1 MPLPSPSSVLLRT
14 QSDERLVV
22 LARAGHERA
31 FEAIVER
38 YRGGLLRVARRYLP
52 DARAED
58 ALQQAFLAA
67 WSALQ
72 RGDDV
77 RDLRAWMHRIARNS
91 ALNQLRAT
99 GYDYAELEES
109 LRAADAPADA
119 VERRNA
125 MRQTL
130 TGLAALPERQ
140 REALLRIA
148 VEGRSQDEVAREL
161 GVSSGAVRQLVHRA
175 RHTLRAAATAV
186 VPMPV
191 ATWLASGGGAAAEAV
206 GGAGAAAVFVKGAAV
221 LLATGVAATP
231 IIVAAEP
238 DRSGHPPARHAAAS
252 GGRDPISPSPASAL
266 PTASPRGSG
275 EHEASGSSERAPSGR
290 SRSGRSGSGSSGKS
304 RHGGSSGRGG
314 GSSGGSDS
322 SGPGPSGSGG
332 SPDGSGDSSGPGGG
346 DDSSGSGSGGS
357 SGSGSSGSSSGG
369 GDSSGS
375 GSSGS
380 GSSGTSGSGSS
391 GSGSSGSGSSG
402 SGSSSG
408 PGPGPTPTPTAA
420 PTITVQPDNS
430 GPGSLDSGSSSS
442 GPGGGDDSSGHGS
455 SGGPGHG

>member
-1 MPLPSPSSVLLRT
+1 MPLPSPSTVLLRT

-38 YRGGLLRVARRYLP
+38 YRGQLLRVARRFLP

-77 RDLRAWMHRIARNS
+77 RDLRAWLLRIARNS
-91 ALNQLRAT
+91 ALNQLRAG

-119 VERRNA
+119 LERRTA

-186 VPMPV
+186 LPMPL
-191 ATWLASGGGAAAEAV
+191 ATWLASEGGAAADAV
-206 GGAGAAAVFVKGAAV
+206 GGAGAAALLAKGAAV
-221 LLATGVAATP
+221 VLATGVAATP
-231 IIVAAEP
+231 MIVAAEP
-238 DRSGHPPARHAAAS
+238 DRPGHPPVRHAAPPS
-252 GGRDPISPSPASAL
+252 DPSPSPAPAL
-266 PTASPRGSG
+266 AAASPRAGG
-275 EHEASGSSERAPSGR
+275 GDGAATGSSERRRSGR
-290 SRSGRSGSGSSGKS
+290 SRSGRSGSG
-304 RHGGSSGRGG
+304 R
-314 GSSGGSDS
+314 SDKPKAPRRERREA
-322 SGPGPSGSGG
+322 SGPGPSPRGESSGPGSGSSHDDDDHGDDG
-332 SPDGSGDSSGPGGG
+332 SGTSGSGDSG
-346 DDSSGSGSGGS
+346 SSGS
-357 SGSGSSGSSSGG
+357 SGSGSSGSSGHG
-369 GDSSGS
+369 GS
-375 GSSGS
+375 G
-380 GSSGTSGSGSS
+380 
-391 GSGSSGSGSSG
+391 
-402 SGSSSG
+402 
-408 PGPGPTPTPTAA
+408 
-420 PTITVQPDNS
+420 
-430 GPGSLDSGSSSS
+430 
-442 GPGGGDDSSGHGS
+442 DDDASRD
-455 SGGPGHG
+455 

>member
-77 RDLRAWMHRIARNS
+77 RDLGAWLHRIARNS
-91 ALNQLRAT
+91 ALNQLRST

-109 LRAADAPADA
+109 LRAADAPADEL
-119 VERRNA
+119 ERRAA

-191 ATWLASGGGAAAEAV
+191 ATWLASGAGAAAEAV
-206 GGAGAAAVFVKGAAV
+206 GGAGATALLAKGAAV
-221 LLATGVAATP
+221 VLATGVAAAP
-231 IIVAAEP
+231 VIVAAEP
-238 DRSGHPPARHAAAS
+238 DRSGHPPARHAARAGWAGPYLPEPSLGDPHRVPKCRRWRTRGVRQLRARAFRPVALRPVGLGEVGPVDVAAQAGGAGAPPRRRGATRPAPARRAS
-252 GGRDPISPSPASAL
+252 RAKTIRPARARRAATTRRATGAAAPPAMAL
-266 PTASPRGSG
+266 PAPVPQGPVPPGPAR
-275 EHEASGSSERAPSGR
+275 ARRAPARRARVPGR
-290 SRSGRSGSGSSGKS
+290 RRP
-304 RHGGSSGRGG
+304 RPRPPRRRPTT
-314 GSSGGSDS
+314 
-322 SGPGPSGSGG
+322 PGQARRARAQARRARARPA
-332 SPDGSGDSSGPGGG
+332 PTTPAH
-346 DDSSGSGSGGS
+346 GS
-357 SGSGSSGSSSGG
+357 SGSGSSGSE
-369 GDSSGS
+369 
-375 GSSGS
+375 
-380 GSSGTSGSGSS
+380 TSN
-391 GSGSSGSGSSG
+391 SG

-408 PGPGPTPTPTAA
+408 PG
-420 PTITVQPDNS
+420 
-430 GPGSLDSGSSSS
+430 
-442 GPGGGDDSSGHGS
+442 HG
-455 SGGPGHG
+455 

>member
-1 MPLPSPSSVLLRT
+1 MPLPSPSSVVLRT

-38 YRGGLLRVARRYLP
+38 YRWQLLRTARRHLP

-67 WSALQ
+67 WSALR

-77 RDLRAWMHRIARNS
+77 RDLRAWLHRIARNS
-91 ALNQLRAT
+91 ALSQLRVT

-119 VERRNA
+119 LERRTT

-191 ATWLASGGGAAAEAV
+191 AMWLASGGGTAAEAV
-206 GGAGAAAVFVKGAAV
+206 GGAGAAALLAKGAAV
-221 LLATGVAATP
+221 VLATGVAATP
-231 IIVAAEP
+231 VIVAAEP
-238 DRSGHPPARHAAAS
+238 DRPGHPPARHAAVPKS
-252 GGRDPISPSPASAL
+252 DPSPSQVLAL
-266 PTASPRGSG
+266 PTASPSAGSG
-275 EHEASGSSERAPSGR
+275 EGEASGSSERGRSGR
-290 SRSGRSGSGSSGKS
+290 SHSGRSGSGRPGKS
-304 RHGGSSGRGG
+304 KARRR
-314 GSSGGSDS
+314 DS
-322 SGPGPSGSGG
+322 SGPGPSS
-332 SPDGSGDSSGPGGG
+332 
-346 DDSSGSGSGGS
+346 
-357 SGSGSSGSSSGG
+357 
-369 GDSSGS
+369 
-375 GSSGS
+375 
-380 GSSGTSGSGSS
+380 
-391 GSGSSGSGSSG
+391 
-402 SGSSSG
+402 
-408 PGPGPTPTPTAA
+408 
-420 PTITVQPDNS
+420 
-430 GPGSLDSGSSSS
+430 
-442 GPGGGDDSSGHGS
+442 GDDSSGHGS
-455 SGGPGHG
+455 SRTSGSGSSGSETAGSGSGSSGSGHG

>member
-38 YRGGLLRVARRYLP
+38 YRGGMLRVARRYLP

-58 ALQQAFLAA
+58 STQQAFLAA

-77 RDLRAWMHRIARNS
+77 RDLGAWLHRISRNS

-109 LRAADAPADA
+109 LRAGDAPADA
-119 VERRNA
+119 LERRTA

-206 GGAGAAAVFVKGAAV
+206 GGAGAAALLAKGAAV
-221 LLATGVAATP
+221 IFATGVAATP

-238 DRSGHPPARHAAAS
+238 DRPGHPPARHAA
-252 GGRDPISPSPASAL
+252 RPPDPSPSPAPAAA
-266 PTASPRGSG
+266 TASPRAARGG
-275 EHEASGSSERAPSGR
+275 EGEASGSSGRDRSGR
-290 SRSGRSGSGSSGKS
+290 SRSRRSGSGRSGTSHETERHESSD
-304 RHGGSSGRGG
+304 R
-314 GSSGGSDS
+314 DS
-322 SGPGPSGSGG
+322 SGPGPSSAPAATPTATAT
-332 SPDGSGDSSGPGGG
+332 PDNSGPGSSDSGSSNSGSGSSGHGG
-346 DDSSGSGSGGS
+346 DDSSGSSS
-357 SGSGSSGSSSGG
+357 SGSGS
-369 GDSSGS
+369 
-375 GSSGS
+375 
-380 GSSGTSGSGSS
+380 
-391 GSGSSGSGSSG
+391 SGSSG

-408 PGPGPTPTPTAA
+408 PGPGPTPTPAPTAA
-420 PTITVQPDNS
+420 ATITPTATPDNS
-430 GPGSLDSGSSSS
+430 GPGSLSS
-442 GPGGGDDSSGHGS
+442 GHGGGGDDSSGHG
-455 SGGPGHG
+455 PGHG

>member
-1 MPLPSPSSVLLRT
+1 MPLRSPSSVLLRT
-14 QSDERLVV
+14 QSDERLVA

-58 ALQQAFLAA
+58 AIQQAFLAA

-77 RDLRAWMHRIARNS
+77 RDLRAWLHRIARNS

-109 LRAADAPADA
+109 LRATDAPADA
-119 VERRNA
+119 LERRAA

-186 VPMPV
+186 LPMPV
-191 ATWLASGGGAAAEAV
+191 ATWLASGGGAAADAV
-206 GGAGAAAVFVKGAAV
+206 GGAGAAALLAKGAAV
-221 LLATGVAATP
+221 LFATGVAATP
-231 IIVAAEP
+231 VIVAAEP
-238 DRSGHPPARHAAAS
+238 DRPGHPPVSHGERP
-252 GGRDPISPSPASAL
+252 GGRAPISPSPAFA
-266 PTASPRGSG
+266 
-275 EHEASGSSERAPSGR
+275 
-290 SRSGRSGSGSSGKS
+290 
-304 RHGGSSGRGG
+304 
-314 GSSGGSDS
+314 
-322 SGPGPSGSGG
+322 
-332 SPDGSGDSSGPGGG
+332 
-346 DDSSGSGSGGS
+346 
-357 SGSGSSGSSSGG
+357 
-369 GDSSGS
+369 
-375 GSSGS
+375 
-380 GSSGTSGSGSS
+380 
-391 GSGSSGSGSSG
+391 
-402 SGSSSG
+402 
-408 PGPGPTPTPTAA
+408 
-420 PTITVQPDNS
+420 
-430 GPGSLDSGSSSS
+430 
-442 GPGGGDDSSGHGS
+442 
-455 SGGPGHG
+455 

>member
-38 YRGGLLRVARRYLP
+38 YRGGMLRVARRYLP

-58 ALQQAFLAA
+58 SSQQAFLAA

-77 RDLRAWMHRIARNS
+77 RDLRAWLHRIARNS

-99 GYDYAELEES
+99 GYDHAELEES
-109 LRAADAPADA
+109 LRAGDAPADA
-119 VERRNA
+119 LERRTA

-206 GGAGAAAVFVKGAAV
+206 GGAGAAALLAKGAAV
-221 LLATGVAATP
+221 IFATGVAATP
-231 IIVAAEP
+231 MIVAAEP
-238 DRSGHPPARHAAAS
+238 DRPGHPPARHTARPS
-252 GGRDPISPSPASAL
+252 DPSPSPAPPA
-266 PTASPRGSG
+266 PTASPRAAGG
-275 EHEASGSSERAPSGR
+275 GGGQASGSSGHDRSGR
-290 SRSGRSGSGSSGKS
+290 SRSRRSGSGRSGSSHESE
-304 RHGGSSGRGG
+304 RHGSPGG
-314 GSSGGSDS
+314 DS
-322 SGPGPSGSGG
+322 SGPGPSGAPAATPAPTAT
-332 SPDGSGDSSGPGGG
+332 PDNSGSGSSGRDG
-346 DDSSGSGSGGS
+346 DDSSGS
-357 SGSGSSGSSSGG
+357 SGSG
-369 GDSSGS
+369 
-375 GSSGS
+375 
-380 GSSGTSGSGSS
+380 T
-391 GSGSSGSGSSG
+391 SGSSG

-408 PGPGPTPTPTAA
+408 PGPGPTPTPTATATIA
-420 PTITVQPDNS
+420 PTATPDNS
-430 GPGSLDSGSSSS
+430 GPGSLSSGSGSS
-442 GPGGGDDSSGHGS
+442 GHGGDDSSGHGS
-455 SGGPGHG
+455 SGSGHG

>member
-14 QSDERLVV
+14 QSDERLVA

-38 YRGGLLRVARRYLP
+38 YRAQLLRVAKRFLP

-77 RDLRAWMHRIARNS
+77 RDLRAWLHRIARNS
-91 ALNQLRAT
+91 ALNQLRES

-109 LRAADAPADA
+109 LRAADAPADTL
-119 VERRNA
+119 ERRIA
-125 MRQTL
+125 MRQAL

-186 VPMPV
+186 LPMPV
-191 ATWLASGGGAAAEAV
+191 ATWLASGGGGAAEAV
-206 GGAGAAAVFVKGAAV
+206 GGAGAAALLAKGAAV
-221 LLATGVAATP
+221 VLATGVAAAP
-231 IIVAAEP
+231 VIVAAKP
-238 DRSGHPPARHAAAS
+238 DRPGHPPARHAAPSSDPSPSPTPALAGAS
-252 GGRDPISPSPASAL
+252 APAGGRDA
-266 PTASPRGSG
+266 
-275 EHEASGSSERAPSGR
+275 EATGSSERKRSGR
-290 SRSGRSGSGSSGKS
+290 SRSRRSGSGRTGTPRERHRGGDSSGPGPAQ
-304 RHGGSSGRGG
+304 HT
-314 GSSGGSDS
+314 DS
-322 SGPGPSGSGG
+322 SGPGPSTALR
-332 SPDGSGDSSGPGGG
+332 DDDDDDSSGRGSGSSDGGG
-346 DDSSGSGSGGS
+346 DSSGSGSS
-357 SGSGSSGSSSGG
+357 DSGSSG
-369 GDSSGS
+369 SGS

-380 GSSGTSGSGSS
+380 GSSGPAPGPTPAPTATATPAATPDNSGPGSFDSDSS
-391 GSGSSGSGSSG
+391 GSGSSGS
-402 SGSSSG
+402 
-408 PGPGPTPTPTAA
+408 
-420 PTITVQPDNS
+420 
-430 GPGSLDSGSSSS
+430 
-442 GPGGGDDSSGHGS
+442 DSSGS
-455 SGGPGHG
+455 SGGPGHD

>member
-38 YRGGLLRVARRYLP
+38 HRGGMLRVARRYLP

-58 ALQQAFLAA
+58 SIQHAFLAA

-77 RDLRAWMHRIARNS
+77 RDLRAWLHRIARNS

-109 LRAADAPADA
+109 VRAGDAPADA
-119 VERRNA
+119 LERRTA

-186 VPMPV
+186 VPMPG
-191 ATWLASGGGAAAEAV
+191 ATWLASGAGAETV
-206 GGAGAAAVFVKGAAV
+206 GGAGAAALLAKGAAV
-221 LLATGVAATP
+221 IFATGVAAAP
-231 IIVAAEP
+231 MIVAAEP
-238 DRSGHPPARHAAAS
+238 DRSGHPPVRHAARPS
-252 GGRDPISPSPASAL
+252 DPSPSPAPPA
-266 PTASPRGSG
+266 PTASPRAAGGG
-275 EHEASGSSERAPSGR
+275 EGQASGSSGHDRSGR
-290 SRSGRSGSGSSGKS
+290 SRSRRSGSGRSGSSHESE
-304 RHGGSSGRGG
+304 RHESP
-314 GSSGGSDS
+314 GSDS
-322 SGPGPSGSGG
+322 SGPSSAPAVTPSPTATPGDSGS
-332 SPDGSGDSSGPGGG
+332 SGRGG
-346 DDSSGSGSGGS
+346 DDSSGSS
-357 SGSGSSGSSSGG
+357 S
-369 GDSSGS
+369 
-375 GSSGS
+375 
-380 GSSGTSGSGSS
+380 SGSGSS

-402 SGSSSG
+402 SSGSGSSSG
-408 PGPGPTPTPTAA
+408 PGPGPAPTPAATATIA
-420 PTITVQPDNS
+420 PTATPDNS
-430 GPGSLDSGSSSS
+430 GPGSLSSGSGSS
-442 GPGGGDDSSGHGS
+442 GDGGGGDSSGHGS

>member
-77 RDLRAWMHRIARNS
+77 RDLGAWLHRIARNS
-91 ALNQLRAT
+91 ALNQLRST

-119 VERRNA
+119 LERRAA

-191 ATWLASGGGAAAEAV
+191 ATWLASGAGATAEAV
-206 GGAGAAAVFVKGAAV
+206 GGAGATALLAKGAAV
-221 LLATGVAATP
+221 VLATGVAAAP
-231 IIVAAEP
+231 VIVAAKP
-238 DRSGHPPARHAAAS
+238 DRPGHPPVRHAARPS
-252 GGRDPISPSPASAL
+252 DPSPSPALAL
-266 PTASPRGSG
+266 PTASPSAGGG
-275 EHEASGSSERAPSGR
+275 EHAASGGSERDRSGR
-290 SRSGRSGSGSSGKS
+290 SRSGRSGSGRSGKS
-304 RHGGSSGRGG
+304 QSQSPRKQAAPVATEAPRRDSSGPGP
-314 GSSGGSDS
+314 SSEPREDDS
-322 SGPGPSGSGG
+322 SGPGPSGGDDSSGH
-332 SPDGSGDSSGPGGG
+332 GSGDSSGH
-346 DDSSGSGSGGS
+346 
-357 SGSGSSGSSSGG
+357 
-369 GDSSGS
+369 
-375 GSSGS
+375 
-380 GSSGTSGSGSS
+380 GSS

-402 SGSSSG
+402 SGSGSSGSGSSG
-408 PGPGPTPTPTAA
+408 PGPGPTPAPTATTTPTA
-420 PTITVQPDNS
+420 TPDNS
-430 GPGSLDSGSSSS
+430 GPGSSGSGSSGSDNS
-442 GPGGGDDSSGHGS
+442 GSGS
-455 SGGPGHG
+455 SGSGSSGSQTSGSGSG